1 MLLTRDSLQSYVS
14 LDTETV
20 SKGMK
25 KTFHENEN
33 DETVR
38 GGNTH
43 IRQNKESKIQS
54 ITKDTEEHY
63 RVLKG
68 SIQKEDIPLVNIYA
82 PGC

>member
-1 MLLTRDSLQSYVS
+1 MDEKDLIYMLLTRDSLQSYVS

-43 IRQNKESKIQS
+43 IRQNK
-54 ITKDTEEHY
+54 
-63 RVLKG
+63 V
-68 SIQKEDIPLVNIYA
+68 
-82 PGC
+82 